1 MQWIGYAC
9 SYIQSDGSWRV
20 PLSIQCLGGAFLFV
34 GSFITPRSVYN
45 HSHDVVLMSRFL
57 VDTDREVEGLRVIA
71 DFQGKPLDHEDVLL
85 EYKEIRDAVLLD
97 VSYVLRGAWDRADVQ
112 RAVGDRSYTALW
124 RRYRARVLIAMSSQA
139 FAQLVS
145 YAQPLVTANS

>member
-1 MQWIGYAC
+1 LQWIGYAC

-20 PLSIQCLGGAFLFV
+20 PLSIQCLGGAFLFI
-34 GSFITPRSVYN
+34 GSFITPESPRSVILQ
-45 HSHDVVLMSRFL
+45 SHDDVLMTRFL

-97 VSYVLRGAWDRADVQ
+97 VSCVLCVLRTELTCSERWEIDLIQ
-112 RAVGDRSYTALW
+112 RFGDDTGLES
-124 RRYRARVLIAMSSQA
+124 
-139 FAQLVS
+139 
-145 YAQPLVTANS
+145 

>member
-1 MQWIGYAC
+1 VTNIQWIGYAC

-20 PLSIQCLGGAFLFV
+20 PLSIQCLGGAFLFI
-34 GSFITPRSVYN
+34 GSFITPESPRLVYS
-45 HSHDVVLMSRFL
+45 HSNDIVLMNRFL

-97 VSYVLRGAWDRADVQ
+97 VSYFWRGAWDGADV
-112 RAVGDRSYTALW
+112 
-124 RRYRARVLIAMSSQA
+124 
-139 FAQLVS
+139 
-145 YAQPLVTANS
+145 